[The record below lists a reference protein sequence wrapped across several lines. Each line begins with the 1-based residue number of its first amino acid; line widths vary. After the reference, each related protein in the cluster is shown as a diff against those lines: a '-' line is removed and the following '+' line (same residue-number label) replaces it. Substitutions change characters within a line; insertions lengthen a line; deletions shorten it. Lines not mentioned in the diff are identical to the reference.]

1 MVKTRSDALF
11 HLVLLALAGWFL
23 QEAWNLPANA
33 AGGSLSPAFFPRA
46 ISSAIAILLLISMVR
61 GLIAGTLLARDASDD
76 AATTPGWVPV
86 VGWCGVALLLVLYAT
101 LLEPLGYVISTAL
114 FLFLCVAMVSVLSRQ
129 TGERIAIGRVLM
141 LALFSAV
148 VSVAIFLIFSVGFEI
163 VLPTIGVMGV

>member
-1 MVKTRSDALF
+1 MVRTRSDALF

-61 GLIAGTLLARDASDD
+61 GLVAGTLLARDTSDE
-76 AATTPGWVPV
+76 AATSPAWVPV
-86 VGWCGVALLLVLYAT
+86 LAWGAVALLLVLYAV
-101 LLEPLGYVISTAL
+101 LLEPLGYVVSTAL
-114 FLFLCVAMVSVLSRQ
+114 FLFLCVAIISVLSRQ
-129 TGERIAIGRVLM
+129 RGDGIPMVRVLM

>member
-61 GLIAGTLLARDASDD
+61 GLMAGTLLASDASDD
-76 AATTPGWVPV
+76 AATAPRWVPV

-114 FLFLCVAMVSVLSRQ
+114 FLFICVAMVSVLSRQ
-129 TGERIAIGRVLM
+129 SGEHIAMGRVLM

>member
-61 GLIAGTLLARDASDD
+61 GLMAGTLLASDASDD
-76 AATTPGWVPV
+76 AATAPRWVPV

-114 FLFLCVAMVSVLSRQ
+114 FLFICVAMVSVLSRQ
-129 TGERIAIGRVLM
+129 SGERIAMGRVFM

>member
-23 QEAWNLPANA
+23 QQAWHLPANA

-46 ISSAIAILLLISMVR
+46 ISSAIVLLLLISMVR
-61 GLIAGTLLARDASDD
+61 GLIAGTLLTRDATNEE
-76 AATTPGWVPV
+76 ATAPAWVPV
-86 VGWCGVALLLVLYAT
+86 VAWGAVALLLVFYAM

-114 FLFLCVAMVSVLSRQ
+114 FLFLCVAIVSVLSRQ
-129 TGERIAIGRVLM
+129 RGESIAIGRVLM
-141 LALFSAV
+141 LALFAAT

>member
-23 QEAWNLPANA
+23 QQAWHLPANA

-61 GLIAGTLLARDASDD
+61 GLIAGTLLARDTSDKPSSSP
-76 AATTPGWVPV
+76 AWVPV
-86 VGWCGVALLLVLYAT
+86 VGWCAVALLLVLYAA
-101 LLEPLGYVISTAL
+101 LLEPLGYVLSTAG
-114 FLFLCVAMVSVLSRQ
+114 FIFLCVALVSVLARQ
-129 TGERIAIGRVLM
+129 PGESIAIGRVLM

>member
-23 QEAWNLPANA
+23 QQAWHLPANA

-46 ISSAIAILLLISMVR
+46 ISLSIVILLLISMIR
-61 GLIAGTLLARDASDD
+61 GLIAGTLLARDVSDSD
-76 AATTPGWVPV
+76 NATPAWVPV
-86 VGWCGVALLLVLYAT
+86 VAWCAIALLLVLYA
-101 LLEPLGYVISTAL
+101 LFLEPLGYVVSTAL
-114 FLFLCVAMVSVLSRQ
+114 FLFLCVAIVSVLSHQR
-129 TGERIAIGRVLM
+129 GDAIRPVRVLM
-141 LALFSAV
+141 LALFSAA